1 MAKVKVY
8 ELAKELDKQSK
19 DILTFLAD
27 KGVEVKSHMSV
38 LEEDVAEMVKS
49 AFSGTQTA
57 KPEKKEEAREAAVK
71 GTEKKEESQ
80 TEQARE
86 RGLLTLEQEQELFLF
101 FWKQKMKETGEKR
114 LRRKKT

>member
-80 TEQARE
+80 TEQAKAGE
-86 RGLLTLEQEQELFLF
+86 AKNEGNRGEAP
-101 FWKQKMKETGEKR
+101 
-114 LRRKKT
+114 KKKKKHNFCQQSA